1 MKKMTDAE
9 IYKAGQDDDRSKYK
23 KIDKDL
29 LHMAKCGYTQDQ
41 LQVGVHFHKNK
52 DYKEAFYWYEKA
64 ALKEALNIDVIDS
77 AVIAAQCALAKLYSL
92 GKGIPKDHKKAF
104 YWFEKVA
111 QQEPDPYSQ
120 TVESAQYQLARLYKS
135 GNGVRQ
141 DYKQVAYW
149 YEKAANQGFSI
160 AQYDLGILYY
170 SGEGVLKSLK
180 DSAYWIKKA
189 SENKK
194 DFKISAAAEKRDS
207 KVSAAAEKAWYEY
220 ELWKYE

>member
-1 MKKMTDAE
+1 MKKMTPAE
-9 IYKAGQDDDRSKYK
+9 VYKAVQDDDRDKYK
-23 KIDKDL
+23 NLDKVL
-29 LHMAKCGYTQDQ
+29 LRHAKLGV
-41 LQVGVHFHKNK
+41 LSAQVQIGVHFAKNK
-52 DYKEAFYWYEKA
+52 DYEEAFYWYEKV
-64 ALKEALNIDVIDS
+64 ALEEAFNKKTNVIDS
-77 AVIAAQCALAKLYSL
+77 FVIAAQCALANLYSL

-104 YWFEKVA
+104 YWYEKVA

-141 DYKQVAYW
+141 DYKQAAYW

-180 DSAYWIKKA
+180 DSSYWIKKA
-189 SENKK
+189 YENSDKDISKK
-194 DFKISAAAEKRDS
+194 ANDYWNKF
-207 KVSAAAEKAWYEY
+207 